1 MNSACRIGNIFIY
14 GNRNNFS
21 TFVKHNFQIRLIRA
35 AVAVEKAEYPLR
47 LKNLSVCFQ
56 IFGQLAD
63 VLKTT
68 AKPAAMFLEIFRR
81 SFYVEIVRYPQRL
94 IRTLACLFAC

>member
-1 MNSACRIGNIFIY
+1 MNSAYRIGNIFIY
-14 GNRNNFS
+14 DNRNNFS

-47 LKNLSVCFQ
+47 LKNLPARFQ

-68 AKPAAMFLEIFRR
+68 AKPVAVFLKIFRR
-81 SFYVEIVRYPQRL
+81 SFYVKIVRYPQWL

>member
-1 MNSACRIGNIFIY
+1 M
-14 GNRNNFS
+14 
-21 TFVKHNFQIRLIRA
+21 
-35 AVAVEKAEYPLR
+35 VEKAEYPLR

-68 AKPAAMFLEIFRR
+68 AKPAAMFLKIFRR